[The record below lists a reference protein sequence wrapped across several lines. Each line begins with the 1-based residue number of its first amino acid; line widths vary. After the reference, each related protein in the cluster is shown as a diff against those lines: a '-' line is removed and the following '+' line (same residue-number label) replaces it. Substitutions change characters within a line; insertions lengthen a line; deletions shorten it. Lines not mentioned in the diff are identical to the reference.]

1 MICSICK
8 HADSKVLET
17 RPTPAGAIRRRR
29 ECRACGHRFT
39 TMERI
44 EVRLPLVVKKDGTRV
59 PFDRDKLRAGVALA
73 CRKRPVSAAAV
84 DDVVRQVVDRL
95 AGGASEVPS
104 GEIGL
109 AVLQALRPLDL
120 VAYIRFASVYQ
131 EVQDAE
137 DFVSL
142 LQPWM
147 NDSE

>member
-1 MICSICK
+1 
-8 HADSKVLET
+8 
-17 RPTPAGAIRRRR
+17 
-29 ECRACGHRFT
+29 
-39 TMERI
+39 MERI

-137 DFVSL
+137 DFVAL

-147 NDSE
+147 NESE